1 MYQDLSMHH
10 DWPVKK
16 GIADLPVRLKGH
28 AKHILGNLLNPLG
41 AQNKDL
47 CAVSQT
53 LLAGVHYPWC
63 LIDKTYA
70 YKYY

>member
-1 MYQDLSMHH
+1 MYHDLSTHH

-16 GIADLPVRLKGH
+16 GIADLPIRLKGH
-28 AKHILGNLLNPLG
+28 AKHIFGNLLNPLG

-47 CAVSQT
+47 CAASQT

-63 LIDKTYA
+63 LIDETYA